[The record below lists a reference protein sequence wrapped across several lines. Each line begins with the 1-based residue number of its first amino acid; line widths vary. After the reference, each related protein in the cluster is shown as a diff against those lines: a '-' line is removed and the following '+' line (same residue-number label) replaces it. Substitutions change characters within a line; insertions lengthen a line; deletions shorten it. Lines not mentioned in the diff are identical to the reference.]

1 MGEEYINIVMI
12 FEDNNNNEDDEH
24 IMGNGIENNFIKD
37 NVEEIKNED
46 EDDVGDEIE
55 NDEVEIMILRRREKI
70 MLRIIILRVM
80 ILRIMI

>member
-12 FEDNNNNEDDEH
+12 FEHNNNNEDDEH

-55 NDEVEIMILRRREKI
+55 NDAVEIMILRRREKI
-70 MLRIIILRVM
+70 MLRIIILREM

>member
-1 MGEEYINIVMI
+1 MGEEYINIVII
-12 FEDNNNNEDDEH
+12 FEDNNDDEH
-24 IMGNGIENNFIKD
+24 IMGNGIENNPIKD
-37 NVEEIKNED
+37 NVEEIKN